1 MIKYSGTGNHGPS
14 VMHIVGARPQFIK
27 LAPVAQAFKDL
38 GIHYKVIHTG
48 QHYDYTMSD
57 VHFDTLKLDSPDYHL
72 GIGSASHARQTARM
86 LESIEEVLVAEK
98 PGLLLVYG
106 DTNSTLAGALTA
118 AKLNI
123 KVGHVEA
130 GVRSFDRTMPEEI
143 NRRLTD
149 HIASYHFCPTINA
162 VALLKNEGITGLFT
176 GDVMYDALIR
186 FSKEKIPHPYSPP
199 FVLATVHRAENTDNP
214 EKFTAV
220 WEGLELISQ
229 EIPVVF
235 PVHPRTRNM
244 YPDIV
249 RSRGSRLQVVEP
261 VSYLSMLAMIRDAG
275 CIITDSGGVQKEAFL
290 MKSPCV
296 TVRDTTEWPETVL
309 AGANRMVAPDP
320 GKILQAVRD
329 MMESAVFGSENPFGD
344 GSASLHIA
352 RFIKESCL

>member
-1 MIKYSGTGNHGPS
+1 MKKYSDTGSHGPS
-14 VMHIVGARPQFIK
+14 VMHVVGARPQFIK
-27 LAPVAQAFKDL
+27 LAPVVQACKDL
-38 GIHYKVIHTG
+38 GIPYKVLHTG

-57 VHFDTLKLDSPDYHL
+57 VHFDTLKLDNPDYHL
-72 GIGSASHARQTARM
+72 GIGSASHAQQTARM
-86 LESIEEVLVAEK
+86 LEAIEEVLVAEK

-143 NRRLTD
+143 NRILTD
-149 HIASYHFCPTINA
+149 HIASYHFCPTMNA

-186 FSKEKIPHPYSPP
+186 VSRGNISHPYSQP
-199 FVLATVHRAENTDNP
+199 FALATIHRAENTNDP
-214 EKFTAV
+214 EKFMAV
-220 WEGLELISQ
+220 WEGLGLVSHD
-229 EIPVVF
+229 IPVIF

-249 RSRGSRLQVVEP
+249 RSKGKRLQVIEP

-329 MMESAVFGSENPFGD
+329 MAGSATFGSENPFGD

-352 RFIKESCL
+352 RFIRENCL